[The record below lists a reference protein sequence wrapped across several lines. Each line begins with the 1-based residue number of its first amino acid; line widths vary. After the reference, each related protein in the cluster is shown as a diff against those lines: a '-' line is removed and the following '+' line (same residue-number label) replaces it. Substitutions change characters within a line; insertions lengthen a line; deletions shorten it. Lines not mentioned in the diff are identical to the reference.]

1 MKKITIILVLVLFK
15 TNLYSK
21 ELNILC
27 LISTSNI
34 HSAELDDNENSR
46 FAGKELK
53 FVLNYGNNPKENTIR
68 ELSNDF
74 NLPLITGIT
83 GQEIKFFEIK
93 KNGVKYESQIDV
105 DDNGKVMKYNFN
117 NFIRIE
123 NGNAKLLFALI
134 QEEGSSV
141 NRRFNIQIPC
151 KNTNYT
157 AKEISNAKEP
167 YKAFGLNSPE
177 FKKKIEELRK
187 KGIPK

>member
-1 MKKITIILVLVLFK
+1 MKKIIIFIIFVLFK

-21 ELNILC
+21 ELNIFC

-34 HSAELDDNENSR
+34 HSAKLDDNENSR

-53 FVLNYGNNPKENTIR
+53 FVLNYGNNPKENTIK

-93 KNGVKYESQIDV
+93 KNGIKYESQINV

-134 QEEGSSV
+134 QEEGSSP
-141 NRRFNIQIPC
+141 NRRFNFQIPC

-167 YKAFGLNSPE
+167 YKAFGLNTPE
-177 FKKKIEELRK
+177 FKKKMEELRK